1 MIICQ
6 IFIYEFF
13 IPHHQKKNS
22 LDSIIILI
30 KLSLIYQ
37 IKKFQIYF
45 KYKFVLKVKKKRPG
59 DVAYLVCNNK
69 KIKKLGWKPKYKN
82 LDNCLNESYK
92 YFRKYF
98 FLKN

>member
-1 MIICQ
+1 MFFECINFLN
-6 IFIYEFF
+6 FIRFF
-13 IPHHQKKNS
+13 I
-22 LDSIIILI
+22 LLI
-30 KLSLIYQ
+30 TDCE
-37 IKKFQIYF
+37 
-45 KYKFVLKVKKKRPG
+45 FVLKVKKKRPG

-92 YFRKYF
+92 YFRKHF